1 MTIQFLFRTNRYKW
15 NLIARS
21 HICAYSKNKRNQQ
34 PRRKLLISFLFSI
47 KWRDLHNKS
56 PVLNNN
62 SRENR
67 SVLFNNDVKMN
78 FFSTNYSSHANDL
91 NIKKQVYIDM
101 GNCNLGATISI
112 QSFQLNSILRT
123 TVNEAISFTYLSL
136 TQLSEWISICF
147 MNAVKTSQIMIDYI
161 GWDISEKIQCFQYKC
176 KQIKIL
182 SGFSM
187 TTMATHRM
195 RLI

>member
-1 MTIQFLFRTNRYKW
+1 M
-15 NLIARS
+15 
-21 HICAYSKNKRNQQ
+21 
-34 PRRKLLISFLFSI
+34 
-47 KWRDLHNKS
+47 HNKF

-67 SVLFNNDVKMN
+67 SVLFNNDVKMVFLYFLY

-101 GNCNLGATISI
+101 YNCDLVATISI
-112 QSFQLNSILRT
+112 QSFQLNSIFRT
-123 TVNEAISFTYLSL
+123 TVNEAISFTYLSSA
-136 TQLSEWISICF
+136 QLSEWIFICF
-147 MNAVKTSQIMIDYI
+147 INAVKTSQIMIDYI
-161 GWDISEKIQCFQYKC
+161 GWEISEKIQCLQYEC
-176 KQIKIL
+176 KRIKIL

-187 TTMATHRM
+187 TTIATHYM

>member
-47 KWRDLHNKS
+47 KWRDLHNKF

-136 TQLSEWISICF
+136 AQLYLFVAYSAQW
-147 MNAVKTSQIMIDYI
+147 M
-161 GWDISEKIQCFQYKC
+161 DIHLFYERRKDIANNDWLHRLRYFRENSM
-176 KQIKIL
+176 
-182 SGFSM
+182 FSVQM
-187 TTMATHRM
+187 QTN
-195 RLI
+195 